1 MQQAVEFSVH
11 NNIGIITLNRPER
24 KNAINQELLAGLYK
38 SVNEI
43 AENDEIKVGIIT
55 GNGDSFC
62 SGIDLKALQNGENL
76 FDPIGDQKGM
86 VEVFKSCKK
95 PIIGAVNG
103 YAITGGFEIALNC
116 DFLIASEN
124 AFFRDTHAVVG
135 IHPGWGMSQL
145 LPQAVGRRMAKQ
157 MSMTCEPV
165 SAKKALECGL
175 VNEVVCRDDLMKRA
189 VEIAEMITGVNHN
202 IMMQMKELS
211 EKGDYLS
218 FDECLRE
225 EEKGF
230 KKFVSMFSK

>member
-1 MQQAVEFSVH
+1 MRKAVEFSVH

-43 AENDEIKVGIIT
+43 SENDEIRVGIIT

-62 SGIDLKALQNGENL
+62 SGIDLKALQSGENL
-76 FDPIGDQKGM
+76 FDPLGDQKGM
-86 VEVFKSCKK
+86 AEVFKACKK
-95 PIIGAVNG
+95 PIVGAVNG

-145 LPQAVGRRMAKQ
+145 LSQAVGRRMAKQ

-165 SAKKALECGL
+165 SAQKALECGL

-189 VEIAEMITGVNHN
+189 VEIAEMITGVNQD
-202 IMMQMKELS
+202 IMMQMKELC
-211 EKGDYLS
+211 EKQDYLS
-218 FDECLRE
+218 FDECLKE

-230 KKFVSMFSK
+230 KKFVAMFSK

>member
-1 MQQAVEFSVH
+1 
-11 NNIGIITLNRPER
+11 
-24 KNAINQELLAGLYK
+24 
-38 SVNEI
+38 
-43 AENDEIKVGIIT
+43 
-55 GNGDSFC
+55 
-62 SGIDLKALQNGENL
+62 
-76 FDPIGDQKGM
+76 M
-86 VEVFKSCKK
+86 VEIFNACKK

-145 LPQAVGRRMAKQ
+145 LSQAVGRRMAKQ

-175 VNEVVCRDDLMKRA
+175 VNEVVCRDDLMKRTI
-189 VEIAEMITGVNHN
+189 EIAEMVTGVNQD
-202 IMMQMKELS
+202 IMLQMKELC
-211 EKGDYLS
+211 EKSNSLS
-218 FDECLRE
+218 FEDCLKE

-230 KKFVSMFSK
+230 KKFVAMFS